1 MLEITLSIIAVL
13 TSLGSLWFTDKQW
26 QRIKKK
32 VAMLSDAEAAIEVLP
47 TWYTGRMMG
56 DYWQFGLVTTNGY
69 IIAISSIKAISDDG
83 KWLDVELLT
92 GDEVPE
98 RDGCTFITAVSDDRR
113 SASVQISNIV
123 TAYEL
128 VTS

>member
-1 MLEITLSIIAVL
+1 MLEITLSIIAVI

-47 TWYTGRMMG
+47 TWYTGRMMS
-56 DYWQFGLVTTNGY
+56 DYWQFGLVTRNGSV
-69 IIAISSIKAISDDG
+69 IAISSIQALSDDG
-83 KWLDVELLT
+83 KWIDVNLLT
-92 GDEVPE
+92 SDEVPDM
-98 RDGCTFITAVSDDRR
+98 DGCTFITAVSDDRR

-123 TAYEL
+123 MAYEL